1 MLETTFLTSCCN
13 GILYSK
19 KSLHITLLNIVNNL
33 IMLYIGTAV
42 DRSAVYLLFLSFPIE
57 DLVFDYCLKHQKKL
71 RKIPFQKFLF
81 PISIIGKICSI
92 SALVK
97 LNQIPIF
104 TFLFS
109 ANFVKLVFSTNF
121 NNVQFVS

>member
-33 IMLYIGTAV
+33 IMIYIGTAV

-57 DLVFDYCLKHQKKL
+57 DLVFDYCLKHQKKIEENSVS
-71 RKIPFQKFLF
+71 KV
-81 PISIIGKICSI
+81 S
-92 SALVK
+92 
-97 LNQIPIF
+97 
-104 TFLFS
+104 FS
-109 ANFVKLVFSTNF
+109 HFYNRQNL
-121 NNVQFVS
+121 